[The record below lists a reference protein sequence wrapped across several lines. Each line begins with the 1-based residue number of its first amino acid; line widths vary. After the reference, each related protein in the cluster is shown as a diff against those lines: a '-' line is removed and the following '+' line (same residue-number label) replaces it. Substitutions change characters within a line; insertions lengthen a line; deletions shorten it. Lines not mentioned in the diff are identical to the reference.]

1 MTLWSGYVQ
10 PVTKA
15 IELPANWGELLK
27 EAGGPEGIN

>member
-15 IELPANWGELLK
+15 IELPADWDNLMK
-27 EAGGPEGIN
+27 EAKESR